1 MKTPPTTDV
10 LRNQQTPPARE
21 DILVNRAMTL
31 GQWGLVGVLSVIWGG
46 SFFFIGVAVKELPP
60 LSIVLSRVGF
70 AAVFLLLYV
79 GLTRRKMPADV
90 KLWVTFFQ
98 MGLLN
103 NLMPFCLIV
112 WGQKHIESG
121 LASILIATT
130 PIFSVILAHFLTRD
144 ERLTVQRAS
153 GVLVGWLGV
162 AVLIGIESLRG
173 FGIEVLGQLSVLG
186 AAGIYAY
193 AAIFGRR
200 FKGLDPVVVSTCM
213 LCASTVMILPLTLVI
228 DRPWQLAPSAATW
241 GALLGLSAV
250 STSFAYI
257 IYFRVLAV
265 AGATNVMLVTFLV
278 PLSAILLGVL
288 VLGERPGWNAFGGMA
303 LIFAGLIAIDGRL
316 LKRSGGNPKR
326 LW

>member
-1 MKTPPTTDV
+1 MKTPPTTDS
-10 LRNQQTPPARE
+10 LRNQQTPAR
-21 DILVNRAMTL
+21 DDALVNRVMTP
-31 GQWGLVGVLSVIWGG
+31 GQWGLVGVLSIIWGG

-79 GLTRRKMPADV
+79 GISRRKMPADL
-90 KLWVTFFQ
+90 KLWGTFFL

-103 NLMPFCLIV
+103 NLIPFCLIV
-112 WGQKHIESG
+112 WGQQYIQSG

-130 PIFSVILAHFLTRD
+130 PIFSVVLAHFLTRE
-144 ERLTVQRAS
+144 ERLTVKRAS
-153 GVLVGWLGV
+153 GVAIGWLGV
-162 AVLIGIESLRG
+162 AVLIGIESLKG
-173 FGIEVLGQLSVLG
+173 FGIEVLGQLSVLS

-213 LCASTVMILPLTLVI
+213 LCASTLMILPLTLVI
-228 DRPWQLAPSAATW
+228 DRPWQLAPSAAAW
-241 GALLGLSAV
+241 GALFGLSAV

-278 PLSAILLGVL
+278 PVSAILLGVL
-288 VLGERPGWNAFGGMA
+288 VLGERLGWNAFGGMA

-316 LKRSGGNPKR
+316 LKRSGANPKR